1 MRPFSEQDH
10 YEILEIPR
18 GASVGA
24 IERAYRLARTTFA
37 DDSLALYS
45 VVDPRDAEAIRQR
58 VEEAYR
64 VLSDPAARREYDS
77 GLAPGETCDVLPI
90 QFDAEPPAPVSHA
103 SPGVVGDLAPGEQPA
118 RYDGAAF
125 RAARLRHSL
134 GLDQIADVTKVNP
147 RYLRYIEEE
156 NLDGLPARVYVRGF
170 VEAYSRV
177 VGFDPKRAVPSFM
190 EIFDQ
195 GVPAP
200 ARRSRFLGR

>member
-1 MRPFSEQDH
+1 VRPLSDQDH

-18 GASVGA
+18 GASTGA
-24 IERAYRLARTTFA
+24 VERAYRLARTTFA

-64 VLSDPAARREYDS
+64 VLSDPSARREYDAGLEPGS
-77 GLAPGETCDVLPI
+77 GEALPI
-90 QFDAEPPAPVSHA
+90 EFDAEPPRVVAQS
-103 SPGVVGDLAPGEQPA
+103 SPGVVGDLAPGEQPT

-134 GLDQIADVTKVNP
+134 GLDQIAEVTKVNP

-170 VEAYSRV
+170 VEAYSRM
-177 VGFDPKRAVPSFM
+177 VGFDPGRSVPSYM

-195 GVPAP
+195 GAPAP
-200 ARRSRFLGR
+200 PRRSRFLGR